1 MTKPGDKV
9 KVITSDQEIEGVL
22 MPSEEEFVVLK
33 MDTGYNIG
41 IDKKRVR
48 EIALI
53 SHPVKREVSLPKAQ
67 PKTGLPKISILHTG
81 GTIASKVDYSTGGV
95 VAQFEPEKLIE
106 MFPEL
111 RSIANIESR
120 LIRNIMS
127 ENIRFAH
134 YNIIAHEIK
143 KEIENGAEGVIITQG
158 TDTLHYTGAAL
169 SFMLH
174 GLGVPVVV
182 VGAQRSSDRGSSDA
196 ALNLLSAALFIT
208 ASKNF
213 AGVTV
218 CMHETEEDTTCL
230 ILPGVKCRKMHSSRR
245 DAFKPINT
253 DAWARV
259 DFKNHKI
266 DFLRTDFLKRNVQ
279 IPEVRE
285 FKENLEVGIIKTYP
299 NMFSDV
305 FKLYKKYDGVIIE
318 GTGLGHMP
326 IIEAD
331 ELTKEHTLIYTTLK
345 ELIDNDVIVA
355 LTTQCIYG
363 EVNMNVYSPGRKLL
377 DIGVLGNYTD
387 MTTETAFIKLAW
399 LLSNYPKNKVRE
411 LYSTNL
417 AGEISKRL
425 EK

>member
-1 MTKPGDKV
+1 MTKPGDRV
-9 KVITSDQEIEGVL
+9 KIITSEQEIEGIL
-22 MPSEEEFVVLK
+22 MPEEKEFIVLK

-48 EIALI
+48 EISLI
-53 SHPVKREVSLPKAQ
+53 SHMQKRESEIS
-67 PKTGLPKISILHTG
+67 KTESKKGLPKISILHTG

-106 MFPEL
+106 MFPEIKE
-111 RSIANIESR
+111 IANIDSR

-134 YNIIAHEIK
+134 YNILAHEIK
-143 KEIENGAEGVIITQG
+143 KEIENGAQGIIITHG
-158 TDTLHYTGAAL
+158 TDTLHYTSAAL

-174 GLGVPVVV
+174 DLGVPVLI

-196 ALNLLSAALFIT
+196 SLNLLSAALFIT
-208 ASKNF
+208 ASKSF
-213 AGVTV
+213 SGVAV

-230 ILPGVKCRKMHSSRR
+230 IIPGTKCRKMHSSRR

-253 DAWARV
+253 EAWARV
-259 DFKNHKI
+259 DFKAKKV
-266 DFLRTDFLKRNVQ
+266 DFLRTGFNKRDGK

-285 FKENLEVGIIKTYP
+285 FKENIEVGIIKTYT

-305 FKLYKKYDGVIIE
+305 FLAHKGYDGIIIE
-318 GTGLGHMP
+318 GTGLGHAP
-326 IIEAD
+326 IIEID
-331 ELTKEHTLIYTTLK
+331 ELTKEHTKIFNAIK
-345 ELIDNDVIVA
+345 ELIDNDTLVA
-355 LTTQCIYG
+355 MTTQTIYG
-363 EVNMNVYSPGRKLL
+363 ETDMNVYSPGRKLT
-377 DIGVLGNYTD
+377 DIGVIGNYCD
-387 MTTETAFIKLAW
+387 MTPETAFIKLAW
-399 LLSNYPKNKVRE
+399 LLSNYPKHEAKK

>member
-1 MTKPGDKV
+1 MTKPGDRV
-9 KVITSDQEIEGVL
+9 KIITSEQELEGVL
-22 MPSEEEFVVLK
+22 MPEEKEFIVLK

-41 IDKKRVR
+41 IDKKRVK

-53 SHPVKREVSLPKAQ
+53 SHPPERETELPKTQ

-81 GTIASKVDYSTGGV
+81 GTIASKVDYTTGGV

-111 RSIANIESR
+111 RNIANIESR
-120 LIRNIMS
+120 LVRNIMS

-143 KEIENGAEGVIITQG
+143 KEIENGSEGIIITHG
-158 TDTLHYTGAAL
+158 TDTIHYTAAAL
-169 SFMLH
+169 SFMLKD
-174 GLGVPVVV
+174 LGVPVIL

-213 AGVTV
+213 AEVAV
-218 CMHETEEDTTCL
+218 CMHETKEDTTCL
-230 ILPGVKCRKMHSSRR
+230 ILPGTKCRKMHSSRR
-245 DAFKPINT
+245 DAFKAINT
-253 DAWARV
+253 EPWARV
-259 DFKNHKI
+259 DFKAKKV
-266 DFLRTDFLKRNVQ
+266 DYLKTGFNERKAGV
-279 IPEVRE
+279 PEIRE

-299 NMFSDV
+299 NMFADIFQS
-305 FKLYKKYDGVIIE
+305 YKKYDGLIIE
-318 GTGLGHMP
+318 GTGLGHIP
-326 IIEAD
+326 IMEID
-331 ELTKEHTLIYTTLK
+331 ELTKEHTSIYNSVK
-345 ELIDNDVIVA
+345 ELIANDVIVT

-363 EVNMNVYSPGRKLL
+363 EIDMNVYSPGRKLL
-377 DIGVLGNYTD
+377 DAGVLGNYCD

-399 LLSNYPKNKVRE
+399 LLSNYPKHEVKK
-411 LYSTNL
+411 LYSVNL
-417 AGEISKRL
+417 VGEISKRL